1 MIFYGSAGKSFI
13 VQHYFLMH
21 KANHGNVETEE
32 LPFQCDI
39 CKKGFVKEEFLNRHK
54 VRHRVRNAP
63 QVSRNV
69 YFVSSFYYS
78 QLWFYETKSYESLF
92 FASLSFSLSR
102 SVELSRNFLVLVE
115 NLLFLDLNSSFNFQI
130 ENYFYAFE
138 GNYQVW

>member
-1 MIFYGSAGKSFI
+1 MIFYGFAGKSFI

-78 QLWFYETKSYESLF
+78 QLWFLRNQKLWI
-92 FASLSFSLSR
+92 SFLC
-102 SVELSRNFLVLVE
+102 EP
-115 NLLFLDLNSSFNFQI
+115 LLFAQQI
-130 ENYFYAFE
+130 S
-138 GNYQVW
+138 